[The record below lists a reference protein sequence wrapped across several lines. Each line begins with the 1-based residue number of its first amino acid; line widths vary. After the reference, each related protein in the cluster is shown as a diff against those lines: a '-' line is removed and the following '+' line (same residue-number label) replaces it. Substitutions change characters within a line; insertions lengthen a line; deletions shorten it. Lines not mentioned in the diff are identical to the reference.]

1 MRYPKQR
8 YRAVATRLLNSLAN
22 DKSVEIVPL
31 SVDLFSRALHLY
43 SERPDKEWGLTD
55 CISFVVMT
63 DRRITN
69 ALTTDAH
76 FQQAGFQALM
86 ARQ

>member
-31 SVDLFSRALHLY
+31 SVDRFSRALHLY